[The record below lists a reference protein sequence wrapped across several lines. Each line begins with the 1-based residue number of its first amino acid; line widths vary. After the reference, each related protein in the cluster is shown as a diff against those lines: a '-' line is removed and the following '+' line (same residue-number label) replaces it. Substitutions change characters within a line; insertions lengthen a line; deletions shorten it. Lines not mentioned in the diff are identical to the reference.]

1 MGEMA
6 DWINQDDP
14 EEDRDQWID
23 HRETAMETIEDL
35 RKRLR
40 RTSLEV
46 DGGRGLFET
55 LERIKGE
62 NARASGTQ
70 AVASLILEMA
80 CYELSLCADAFET
93 CNHASE
99 VLRARPCGCGAAAKS
114 VRAVITRWREQVK
127 T

>member
-80 CYELSLCADAFET
+80 CCELDLCADAFEA

-99 VLRARPCGCGAAAKS
+99 VLRTRPCGCGAAAKS